1 MTLNEDQLLRLYDI
15 ETRNLHQQLD
25 HILKIRGTMALAYTA
40 ILSATLISKSG
51 LVALLGAFI
60 FLGAWWW
67 EYFYARYLVE
77 HNDRAGQLRLWIHD
91 QMQNNQVLAAAYGQ
105 TSGYDHRVQAVARLG
120 QWLAKSLGN
129 PRAEAFIIHFLDA
142 PRALAY
148 SAMVISLLVIGK
160 LFQ

>member
-15 ETRNLHQQLD
+15 ETRNQHQQLD

-91 QMQNNQVLAAAYGQ
+91 QMQNNQVLAAAYGPA
-105 TSGYDHRVQAVARLG
+105 SGYDHRVEAVVRLG
-120 QWLAKSLGN
+120 RWLANRLGN
-129 PRAEAFIIHFLDA
+129 PRAEAFIIHFLDV

-148 SAMVISLLVIGK
+148 SAMAISLLIIAK
-160 LFQ
+160 LLQ

>member
-15 ETRNLHQQLD
+15 ETRNQHQQLD

-40 ILSATLISKSG
+40 ILSATLIYKSG

-77 HNDRAGQLRLWIHD
+77 HNERAGQLRLWIHD
-91 QMQNNQVLAAAYGQ
+91 QTQDHEALAAAYGGG
-105 TSGYDHRVQAVARLG
+105 SGYDHRVKAVARLG
-120 QWLAKSLGN
+120 RWLAS
-129 PRAEAFIIHFLDA
+129 R
-142 PRALAY
+142 
-148 SAMVISLLVIGK
+148 SGK
-160 LFQ
+160 P

>member
-15 ETRNLHQQLD
+15 ETRNQHQQLD

-40 ILSATLISKSG
+40 IISAALISKSG
-51 LVALLGAFI
+51 LVALLGVFI

-77 HNDRAGQLRLWIHD
+77 HNERAGQLRLWIHD
-91 QMQNNQVLAAAYGQ
+91 QMQDKKVLAAAYGPE
-105 TSGYDHRVQAVARLG
+105 SGYDHRVEAVARLG
-120 QWLAKSLGN
+120 RWVGNRLGN
-129 PRAEAFIIHFLDA
+129 PRAQAFIEHFLDV

-148 SAMVISLLVIGK
+148 SAMAISLLIIAK
-160 LFQ
+160 LLQ